1 MMPITEIRQEMEE
14 YAASNHVPIIKP
26 AAGRLLEK
34 AVSIKQPS
42 AILEIGTAIGYSAL
56 LMAGQAPATSKITTI
71 EQDEA
76 RVALAQDF
84 WQRAGLIER
93 INVLQGDAGVILPC
107 LKMQFDLVFIDAAKG
122 QYLDYLNKVMDK
134 LTLGAV
140 VIADNVLFRGFV
152 SGGDPPRRYRT
163 IVKRLRAYLEFVQHD
178 PRFVTKIYDNGDG
191 MAISYYQGENV

>member
-1 MMPITEIRQEMEE
+1 MHITKIRQEMED

-107 LKMQFDLVFIDAAKG
+107 LQMQFDLVFIDAAKG

-134 LTLGAV
+134 LMLGAV

-152 SGGDPPRRYRT
+152 LEGDPPRRYRT

-191 MAISYYQGENV
+191 MAISYYQGEKR